1 MIPMSHKQIEPQ
13 VNIISPETSELD
25 LSKILLVDDVPEN
38 QLLLQYM
45 FPGDEFNLRTATT
58 VHEALDIARNE
69 LPALII
75 SDIQMPGLSG
85 FDLLEALKAD
95 DRTKNIGVILV
106 TAHHRDPRQIS
117 RGLNL
122 GADDYISRPFVR
134 DEFMS
139 RVHAVLRV
147 KAAEIETQRQ
157 ARLVARRNE
166 RLQLVNELA
175 LAVNSASDLQAI
187 LPPFL
192 SKLAQLI
199 QADLVALILPDEEK
213 KDLVAHVVL
222 PGGKHIATSLSFTA
236 VDKISNQI
244 LQGNVPTLVLYLLDQ
259 YQLEEKLGFRVTFEA
274 VQDIELLSREQIVG
288 SLAFVGRQP
297 LTLDEADWT
306 LLRSVTSIIAV
317 AVENARLLDSAQQQV
332 DDLIALNEI
341 GRALTSTL
349 DLDQVLKQTTLLIQR
364 ALLSEAALLWLLDE
378 TGQELVLI
386 AGSGLGASLS
396 TGYRLP
402 LDERL
407 VGQVA
412 RTGEPHIAADITK
425 AEAFLTPF
433 PQLSHFQLRSVLS
446 MPVQIKGK
454 TIGVMQVLHQK
465 ANRFDQDDLRL
476 SYSMVSSVGI
486 AVENARL
493 FNEVQA
499 FSRQLEGMVAERT
512 RQLAEEKE
520 KSEAILASM
529 ADGLLVLDA
538 QNRILTAN
546 KVAETMLDLS
556 LEEQQGQPIA
566 PAQLKNPLWQCVLQL
581 SGSPDLTNTATVDV
595 PATTTSTAR
604 AIQAHSA
611 KMRPGTEESIG
622 TVIVLRDITT
632 LTEVERLKARFM
644 AGVTHELKTPLSVIR
659 LHARNLMTYFDRLSG
674 PNRIELLNTIQGQ
687 TLLLEQLIEDILQL
701 SRLDAGLNNTK
712 QEPFDLIEAI
722 NRPITDLR
730 PLAESKHLN
739 LTWQKPVMSVQI
751 VANQD
756 QIERVIRNLVDNA
769 IKYTPAGGA
778 VTIKTEVT
786 SKNGHPMAQIRV
798 SDTGSGI
805 PREHQAQIF
814 ERFYRVDPS
823 HTIPGTGL
831 GLSIVKEIVTA
842 YGGDV
847 QLESTPGKG
856 STFIVTLPAFSDD

>member
-1 MIPMSHKQIEPQ
+1 MTHKQIETT
-13 VNIISPETSELD
+13 VDITGPEAPELD
-25 LSKILLVDDVPEN
+25 LNKILLVDDVPEN
-38 QLLLQYM
+38 QVLLRYM
-45 FPGDEFNLRTATT
+45 FQDSEFKLSIAASVT
-58 VHEALDIARNE
+58 EALAKARAE
-69 LPALII
+69 LPALIV

-85 FDLLEALKAD
+85 FDLLASLKAD
-95 DRTKNIGVILV
+95 ERTKNIGVILV
-106 TAHHRDPRQIS
+106 TAHHRESRQVS
-117 RGLNL
+117 HGLNL
-122 GADDYISRPFVR
+122 GADDYISRPFMR

-157 ARLVARRNE
+157 ARLVTRRNQ

-192 SKLAQLI
+192 AKLAQLI
-199 QADLVALILPDEEK
+199 QAEFVALILPDEERK
-213 KDLVAHVVL
+213 ELAAHVVL
-222 PGGKHIATSLSFTA
+222 PGGKHVATSLSFTA

-244 LQGNVPTLVLYLLDQ
+244 LQTNVPTLVLYLLDQ
-259 YQLEEKLGFRVTFEA
+259 YQLEKELGFSVPFEA
-274 VQDIELLSREQIVG
+274 IQDLSLTSREQMVG
-288 SLAFVGRQP
+288 TLAFVSRQP
-297 LTLDEADWT
+297 PALDEADWT
-306 LLRSVTSIIAV
+306 LLRSVASIIAV

-332 DDLIALNEI
+332 DDLIALNEV

-349 DLDQVLKQTTLLIQR
+349 DLEQVLKQTTLLIQR

-378 TGQELVLI
+378 TEQELVLI
-386 AGSGLGASLS
+386 AASGLGASLA

-407 VGQVA
+407 VEQVA
-412 RTGEPHIAADITK
+412 RTSEPHIVADITK
-425 AEAFLTPF
+425 DETFLTPL
-433 PQLSHFQLRSVLS
+433 PPLSPHQFHSVLS

-454 TIGVMQVLHQK
+454 TIGVMQALHQK
-465 ANRFDQDDLRL
+465 VNHFDQDDLRL

-493 FNEVQA
+493 FNEVQT

-538 QNRILTAN
+538 QDRILTAN
-546 KVAETMLDLS
+546 KVAETMLNLN
-556 LEEQQGQPIA
+556 LEEQRGQPVN

-581 SGSPDLTNTATVDV
+581 SGSPNLTNTATVDV
-595 PATTTSTAR
+595 PATAATAAR
-604 AIQAHSA
+604 SIQAHSA

-659 LHARNLMTYFDRLSG
+659 LHAKNLMTYYDRLSG
-674 PNRIELLNTIQGQ
+674 ANRAELLTAIQGQ
-687 TLLLEQLIEDILQL
+687 TILLEQLIEDILQL
-701 SRLDAGLNNTK
+701 SRLDAGLNDTK
-712 QEPFDLIEAI
+712 REAFNLIEAV
-722 NRPITDLR
+722 NRTITDLR
-730 PLAESKHLN
+730 PLAESKHLS
-739 LTWQKPVMSVQI
+739 LTWQQPPAALSI
-751 VANQD
+751 VADQK
-756 QIERVIRNLVDNA
+756 QIERVVRNLVDNA
-769 IKYTPAGGA
+769 IKYTPAGGSITVRVSA
-778 VTIKTEVT
+778 VST
-786 SKNGHPMAQIRV
+786 NGQAMTQIRV
-798 SDTGSGI
+798 SDTGIGI
-805 PREHQAQIF
+805 SLDQQTRVF

-831 GLSIVKEIVTA
+831 GLSIVKEIVTV
-842 YGGDV
+842 YGGEV
-847 QLESTPGKG
+847 QLESIPGKG
-856 STFIVTLPAFSDD
+856 STFIVTLPVFSRD